1 MPVLNVLKKISA
13 GYFSIPF
20 ASRVLIWMV
29 IGALCGILFGSTILF
44 VKPLGQIFLNLL
56 IMVAI
61 PMVFFNLVA
70 GISSLGNLKDLGKMG
85 GKTMLWYV
93 CSVLVA
99 IVVGIA
105 LMTFSRAGEG
115 MILQGSISKN
125 IGEIPSLGDLLIGMF
140 PTNIFTSFAEGNL
153 IQIVI
158 FSVMLSIVVL
168 QLPQQQ
174 KAPVLRT
181 FEMASNL
188 MRKLVELILKFS
200 PVCLAALMAATFAEF
215 GSGILA
221 SLGKFI
227 LTIYTGHIIMV
238 MLYMILLRIFTG
250 ISIPWFISSTK
261 ELYATAA
268 ATCSTLASLSVAM
281 DIAETKLKLPKKVF
295 SFSLPL
301 GAQFNKDGTALMLSG
316 ILIFTAQAVGIQF
329 SFAELFQ
336 VMIVGLLVV
345 EGSSGIP
352 GGGLVTAML
361 FAKAFHLPVE
371 IVAIVSGIYRL
382 IDMGNTTINVMGD
395 MVVTTIISRSETDW
409 KPGK

>member
-1 MPVLNVLKKISA
+1 MSALNVIKKIS
-13 GYFSIPF
+13 GRYFSIPF
-20 ASRVLIWMV
+20 ASRVLIWMLV
-29 IGALCGILFGSTILF
+29 GALCGIFFGTSVLF

-61 PMVFFNLVA
+61 PLVFFNLVA
-70 GISSLGNLKDLGKMG
+70 GISSLGNLKDLGRMG
-85 GKTMLWYV
+85 SKTMLWYV

-99 IVVGIA
+99 IVAGIA
-105 LMTFSRAGEG
+105 LMTFSGAGKG
-115 MILQGSISKN
+115 MNLQGVLTKN
-125 IGEIPSLGDLLIGMF
+125 IGEIPSIGDLLISMF
-140 PTNIFTSFAEGNL
+140 PTNIFKSFAEGSL
-153 IQIVI
+153 IQIVV

-168 QLPQQQ
+168 QLPPQQ
-174 KAPVLRT
+174 KTPVVRT
-181 FEMASNL
+181 FEMAANL
-188 MRKLVELILKFS
+188 MRNLVELILKFS

-215 GSGILA
+215 GTGILA

-227 LTIYTGHIIMV
+227 LTIYAGHIIMV
-238 MLYMILLRIFTG
+238 ILYMIVLRLFTG
-250 ISIPWFISSTK
+250 ISIPWFLSSTK
-261 ELYATAA
+261 QLYATAA

-281 DIAETKLKLPKKVF
+281 DIADTKLKLPKKVY

-361 FAKAFHLPVE
+361 FAKAFNLPVE
-371 IVAIVSGIYRL
+371 IVAIVGGIYRL

-409 KPGK
+409 KPE